1 MHARRQPRRVIATRP
16 MARRRRRR
24 RALVAL
30 GITSAVVA
38 GTAYGTWQYI
48 EDREFLLEERC
59 EVTVGEQ
66 AMTLSPAQT
75 NSAAALSAAAADRG
89 LPPQA
94 AVHAVAM
101 SLQETE
107 LTADESEEDG
117 TTELFAR
124 GNPSW
129 SDGPSAEVAE
139 TSIAGFYNVLEESWS
154 AGQSDEGSYDSE
166 DEAAQHWDP
175 QMELDEAAE
184 VLQRPHNAQFYP
196 QHLPTARAFAW
207 PLVGQQPVDMTCH
220 ISQLEVPGPDP
231 EGVVDD
237 IAATMPNA
245 LQIPFTEPPEGEA
258 ENSEDDAEEFV
269 AEPILTDIVESSGDG
284 EDTVLRVQV
293 PEPDDS
299 ADYQWML
306 AHWAIA
312 VAREYGIQTV
322 EAGAYTWDRDAGGW
336 ERDDEGSASNTEVII
351 GFTRDS

>member
-48 EDREFLLEERC
+48 EEREFLLDERC

-75 NSAAALSAAAADRG
+75 NSAARLSAAAADRG

-94 AVHAVAM
+94 AVHALAM

-107 LTADESEEDG
+107 LTSDETGEDEPA
-117 TTELFAR
+117 ELFAR
-124 GNPSW
+124 GTPSW
-129 SDGPSAEVAE
+129 SDGPSAEVSA
-139 TSIAGFYNVLEESWS
+139 SSVAGFYDVLEESWL
-154 AGQSDEGSYDSE
+154 AGQSEDGSADAE
-166 DEAAQHWDP
+166 EEAAQHWGP
-175 QMELDEAAE
+175 QLELDEAAE

-196 QHLPTARAFAW
+196 QHLSIARAFAW
-207 PLVGQQPVDMTCH
+207 PLAGQQPVDMTCH
-220 ISQLEVPGPDP
+220 ISQLEVPGPNP
-231 EGVVDD
+231 EALVDD

-245 LQIPFTEPPEGEA
+245 LQIPFTEPDEG
-258 ENSEDDAEEFV
+258 DDGEGDDGEEFV

-284 EDTVLRVQV
+284 EDTVLTVQV
-293 PEPDDS
+293 PERDDT

-322 EAGAYTWDRDAGGW
+322 KAGAYTWDRDAGRW
-336 ERDDEGSASNTEVII
+336 DRDDEEPSPSTEVTI
-351 GFTRDS
+351 GFARDA